1 MKGATG
7 QLFLQVVKKKGI
19 HAFAPPAS
27 FYQKRA
33 DSLEFVVPGSVAR
46 ISQKLRPPPVY
57 AVLAWITSSEEP
69 SASTAADLS
78 CSCCL
83 LWFAMRRLLSIQM
96 RRTVMSAGLTP
107 PILLA

>member
-1 MKGATG
+1 M
-7 QLFLQVVKKKGI
+7 
-19 HAFAPPAS
+19 HFAPPAS
-27 FYQKRA
+27 LYQKRA
-33 DSLEFVVPGSVAR
+33 ESLDASLNLFFLVQLNESAR
-46 ISQKLRPPPVY
+46 SFPVY
-57 AVLAWITSSEEP
+57 AVPAWTTSSEEP

-83 LWFAMRRLLSIQM
+83 LWLAMRRLLSIQM